1 MLYIFDGKYFLNLYD
16 VIHMGEPKFS
26 NNTIKN
32 ELLLKLYDEKMSKIN
47 VDEHYTFLWKQ
58 NISLPYQISDTSNIY
73 LIIHTTKKK
82 EKSIRVFD
90 KLFQK
95 SLFAF
100 QRSKKIHFNT
110 CNKHMQNL
118 VFLDKHLKFS
128 NKHLMKFYSIALFQN
143 HMTLFF
149 CRGLKVAWARIGRT
163 NFKIAA
169 SEWEKHFCICHAFTL
184 QLLRSIVY

>member
-1 MLYIFDGKYFLNLYD
+1 MLNIFDGKYFLNLYD

-73 LIIHTTKKK
+73 LIIHATKKK
-82 EKSIRVFD
+82 EKGIRVFD

-128 NKHLMKFYSIALFQN
+128 NKHLMKFYSI
-143 HMTLFF
+143 
-149 CRGLKVAWARIGRT
+149 
-163 NFKIAA
+163 
-169 SEWEKHFCICHAFTL
+169 
-184 QLLRSIVY
+184 